1 MVTRTCPRCGKAK
14 PVSDFARDASKASGR
29 KSHCKACDAAKSRR
43 WYADPKNRV
52 KKLAAMAARRVPASP
67 RFCSECDAPLASG
80 RRVVCS
86 RRCKDRR
93 YRRLHPEAFAAKQ
106 ARKRARRREREKG
119 SA

>member
-1 MVTRTCPRCGKAK
+1 MVTCPRCGEAK
-14 PVSDFARDASKASGR
+14 PVSAFARDRSKASGR

-43 WYADPKNRV
+43 WYAVPENRR
-52 KKLAAMAARRVPASP
+52 KKLVAMAARRVPAPP

-86 RRCKDRR
+86 RRCNDAR
-93 YRRLHPEAFAAKQ
+93 YRRLHPEAYAAKQ
-106 ARKRARRREREKG
+106 ARKRVRRREREKA